1 MWERTDVLCL
11 GWWANGG
18 PLLSR
23 SGVRAMIEGLAE
35 VLPEA
40 VPSRWDVDETYR
52 YRMVD
57 EGLEGLVDFVDAHRG
72 DVLLRAKAPAR
83 RIDLYAVPPSKR
95 DGEFRATCLQVEL
108 DVSALDRKGP
118 SERLPDAFEA
128 LGALIDPF
136 YAEARIMR
144 GVAKHE
150 GSPLFD
156 PEVELYP
163 FRWNAWWGLPVRG
176 PFAAMLGRPYRQLWP
191 DFGANESAG
200 LAVESPR
207 SWHRALEPL
216 SWSAPTELCQVFDPY
231 WAELAPPPWDPSQRG
246 FQLTNPTVRPALW
259 PFGQPEESVSH
270 APAEW
275 QSVTGDGRI
284 RQVAVDDPDG
294 EAFETWERIPAGY
307 SDVLS
312 VWAEKTSDSAWP
324 WKITISAL
332 EFVRSEPLESRLRAA
347 LTTALGAVPAVT
359 AVTEEDTEVY
369 LVAGAPDG
377 YAITKAATQAIDGL
391 ASEIIDHYDSP

>member
-1 MWERTDVLCL
+1 
-11 GWWANGG
+11 
-18 PLLSR
+18 
-23 SGVRAMIEGLAE
+23 
-35 VLPEA
+35 
-40 VPSRWDVDETYR
+40 
-52 YRMVD
+52 
-57 EGLEGLVDFVDAHRG
+57 
-72 DVLLRAKAPAR
+72 
-83 RIDLYAVPPSKR
+83 
-95 DGEFRATCLQVEL
+95 
-108 DVSALDRKGP
+108 
-118 SERLPDAFEA
+118 
-128 LGALIDPF
+128 
-136 YAEARIMR
+136 
-144 GVAKHE
+144 
-150 GSPLFD
+150 
-156 PEVELYP
+156 
-163 FRWNAWWGLPVRG
+163 
-176 PFAAMLGRPYRQLWP
+176 MLGRPYRQLWP

-231 WAELAPPPWDPSQRG
+231 WAELAPPPWDPSQRV

-294 EAFETWERIPAGY
+294 EALKTWERIPAGY

-312 VWAEKTSDSAWP
+312 VWAEKTSDSGACLLGRSRSRP
-324 WKITISAL
+324 WSSFARNHL
-332 EFVRSEPLESRLRAA
+332 RVAFVRPLL
-347 LTTALGAVPAVT
+347 TALGAVPAVT